1 MKEEAKMHPLLL
13 EEIAQ
18 QHIQDLQRQA
28 QKRRLVA
35 ALTSQ
40 ESNRRKEH
48 GVWFRRA
55 FAS

>member
-1 MKEEAKMHPLLL
+1 MHPLLL

-35 ALTSQ
+35 GLTSQ
-40 ESNRRKEH
+40 ESNRRKEY

>member
-1 MKEEAKMHPLLL
+1 MHPLLL

-35 ALTSQ
+35 GTSV

-48 GVWFRRA
+48 GVWFKRA

>member
-1 MKEEAKMHPLLL
+1 MHPLLL

-18 QHIQDLQRQA
+18 QHIQDLQKQA
-28 QKRRLVA
+28 QRRRLVA
-35 ALTSQ
+35 GRRSL

-48 GVWFRRA
+48 GVWFKRA

>member
-1 MKEEAKMHPLLL
+1 MHPLLL

-18 QHIQDLQRQA
+18 QHIRDLHRQA

-35 ALTSQ
+35 GRTSR
-40 ESNRRKEH
+40 ENNRRKEH

>member
-1 MKEEAKMHPLLL
+1 MHPLLL

-18 QHIQDLQRQA
+18 QHIQDLQREA

-35 ALTSQ
+35 DSKSP

-48 GVWFRRA
+48 GVWLRRA